1 METIENIFSKHFEL
15 SKLDIGEF
23 AKMKVGPMKFDIVCY
38 DVKGIGRLSILKGK
52 AMLGLMKTDAMMLT
66 VFTKDVPLFNYDTIK
81 VMKNETIM
89 IECYDTL
96 KEKTDYPSLQAIKEK
111 LKDVPVYQS
120 KPAWYDPIRLNVS
133 IANKSKKDKDLL
145 DETAEAYLNEFCKII
160 KEAKDIDPEEKK
172 ALQAVYVNGLLEH
185 GGASTDVFVKNV
197 GKEKTEEL
205 YRKYLFAIE

>member
-15 SKLDIGEF
+15 SKLDIGKF
-23 AKMKVGPMKFDIVCY
+23 AKMKVGPMKFNIVCY

-52 AMLGLMKTDAMMLT
+52 AMFGLMKTNAMMLT
-66 VFTKDVPLFNYDTIK
+66 VFTKDVPLFSYDTIE
-81 VMKNETIM
+81 VMKNETVI

-111 LKDVPVYQS
+111 LKDVPVYRT
-120 KPAWYDPIRLNVS
+120 KPAWYDPIRLSVS
-133 IANKSKKDKDLL
+133 AANKSKKDKALL
-145 DETAEAYLNEFCKII
+145 DETVEAYLNEFCKII
-160 KEAKDIDPEEKK
+160 NEAKNIDPEEKK

-185 GGASTDVFVKNV
+185 GGASTDAFVKNI

-205 YRKYLFAIE
+205 YRKYLFGIE